1 MNAGIPWSWETYP
14 EYLDAVD
21 RLPKGINYAGY
32 VGHSALRTYV
42 MGERAMEEKSGP
54 DDIARMKTELE
65 ASLRAGAMGM
75 STTCASTHRTPDGR
89 PVASRLAD
97 WSEVEEIGRASCRER
112 VCQYV

>member
-54 DDIARMKTELE
+54 ADIARMKTELE
-65 ASLRAGAMGM
+65 ASLRAGALGM
-75 STTCASTHRTPDGR
+75 SPTKTDARRVGQGGGGPGR
-89 PVASRLAD
+89 PRGGG
-97 WSEVEEIGRASCRER
+97 E
-112 VCQYV
+112 